1 MQICAPRPSD
11 DSRVVDAPERLKFLS
26 YSAYGLRIG
35 VEAGFD
41 LLQHLPSPL
50 IPGALAWRR
59 GRHGRIRRSTASSF
73 NGRDRKTEVSTFQVA
88 ENGRDVFS
96 SCHIGVAARTLE
108 SRIHHYVAAST
119 QAAVFVHAGVVAWGG
134 RAIVIPGPSHS
145 GKSTLVAALVSQGA
159 TYYSDE
165 YAVIDL
171 EGRIHAFPREIRLR
185 PDILQQ
191 QIAAAPELGDGGP
204 LRSPA
209 AWLGVE
215 HSAQPRGNLAATG
228 AHARPDASR
237 STGKYRGGPQTVG
250 IDYQDSQD
258 RARFGER
265 ISNRARRRRKRG
277 QSYISIT
284 CFNCLNGASRV
295 LKETRRLYE

>member
-50 IPGALAWRR
+50 IPGALPGAAVDTA
-59 GRHGRIRRSTASSF
+59 GPTFNCFQFQQARSENGSF
-73 NGRDRKTEVSTFQVA
+73 TFQVA

-108 SRIHHYVAAST
+108 SRIHQYVAAST

-171 EGRIHAFPREIRLR
+171 EGRVHAFPREIRLR

-191 QIAAAPELGDGGP
+191 QIAAVPELGDGGRRDP
-204 LRSPA
+204 LPLGWVLNIRHNPA
-209 AWLGVE
+209 ATWRPRALTPGQTLLALLENTVAVRRQSELTIRTLKIALG
-215 HSAQPRGNLAATG
+215 SANGFQAERADAGSAARAIFRLLA
-228 AHARPDASR
+228 
-237 STGKYRGGPQTVG
+237 ST
-250 IDYQDSQD
+250 
-258 RARFGER
+258 A
-265 ISNRARRRRKRG
+265 
-277 QSYISIT
+277 
-284 CFNCLNGASRV
+284 
-295 LKETRRLYE
+295 